1 MRPAKFN
8 KHITVQQRTKAENDI
23 GGWSN
28 VWIDMFTTKAKVS
41 SLDGRTRLE
50 MGKLAYQEAYDIKF
64 RARTANPDG
73 NNQVIYNGKPFQVN
87 TLTFEDN
94 DRFVRMIISR

>member
-8 KHITVQQRTKAENDI
+8 KHITVQQRTKVENDI

-28 VWIDMFTTKAKVS
+28 DWADMFTTKANVS

-50 MGKLAYQEAYDIKF
+50 MGKLAYQEAYNISF
-64 RARTANPDG
+64 RARAVNPEG
-73 NNQVIYNGKPFQVN
+73 NEQVIYNGKAFQINVM
-87 TLTFEDN
+87 TFEAN
-94 DRFVRMIISR
+94 DRFIKMTISR

>member
-8 KHITVQQRTKAENDI
+8 KHIIIQSREKDENEV
-23 GGWSN
+23 GGWLN
-28 VWIDMFTTKAKVS
+28 DWGDWFTTKASVE

-50 MGKLAYQEAYDIKF
+50 MGKLAYQEAYNISF
-64 RARTANPDG
+64 RARAVNPDG
-73 NNQVIYNGKPFQVN
+73 NNQVIYNGKVFQVN

-94 DRFVRMIISR
+94 DRFIRMIISR